1 MKKRLWHLVF
11 VFINCY
17 SVENLKKNEECQFI
31 LNEESGT
38 VKSPRYPKPYSNNLN
53 CSWKITVPN
62 GRQIILTVNKFQI
75 ESSYNCESDA
85 LYVYDGPND
94 KANLYSKPYCGTNAP
109 SVIKSKSNNLFL
121 RFITDNL
128 DNNIGFLIQYNSVK
142 ICDYEL
148 EKSNGTFTSP
158 NFPQYYY
165 ANANCSYLIKAKIG
179 KTIVLQFTN
188 VVLENEENGNCLD
201 SISVYDIIN
210 NEMKLLKK
218 FCGSPYLIQEFHSSY
233 NQMLVKFHSDDLIN
247 KPGFFANYY
256 SLNTKCQQHEFQC
269 ANDKCIALNLECNHK
284 KDCDDNSDEIGCHCQ
299 EFQCLNEKCIESI
312 YVCDGLNQC
321 GDGSDE
327 SQCSNP
333 TTVKTQL
340 VSSKPVICGY
350 ADFKCNND
358 KCLRSTQRCNGLNDC
373 GDNSDESSCI
383 GFCKNSNGG
392 CDHICEYDPKNGVQC
407 SCYLGF
413 KLDSNRQSCIDINE
427 CSSRPCPEHCT
438 NEYGSFKCGCNQGFQ
453 LQDDQRTCVDID
465 ECASKVNPC
474 EQQCIN
480 QVGSFNCT
488 CFSGYSYKNKVCE
501 DINECEINNGGCAE
515 KCINTIGSFICSC
528 NLDGHKMLKDNTSCE
543 DINECADGSSK
554 CDHFC
559 KNTDG
564 SFECSCQPGFYLDH
578 DGKKCVDVNE
588 CHVGTPGCLGN
599 CINTKGSY
607 ICKCA
612 EGYRSINNETSCE
625 DVNECEILNGGCSH
639 RCENTKGS
647 YICKCREGYT
657 ARDHSSFT
665 CNDKNEC
672 EDNPC
677 EGTCTN
683 YIGTFECGCET
694 GFQLVAQVKC
704 QDIDECMS
712 TELNKC
718 EHTCVNIPGSYFC
731 TCRDDYVL
739 HSDKMSCKKS
749 VTSIGCQRTAINIKE
764 ISSSRWDNVLDGWGW
779 QVSLSIDFTHFTT
792 PRFNCMGILVSEEF
806 ILITGHC
813 LRFSDDIRIPP
824 QNILVS
830 LGSYMF
836 GFYDNENNI
845 HASEIIYHPTL
856 DLALIRLL
864 EKPTI
869 SNQIQPIC
877 LPQTVHDVDISQD
890 KEIIVVTWLPDHVS
904 LRHVVAKIVKHECC
918 EQDLKINQDNLVNQS
933 LCIQFNK
940 TEFHLPMSGSPIL
953 GISREVSNQTDQKWL
968 LTGILIRGSYH
979 PDVELV
985 STKSCVGYY
994 KAVIFVDW
1002 IRNITLN

>member
-1 MKKRLWHLVF
+1 MGTNQLLTKLSEQYWVIRGGEEIRDAEAKCNKCKLKRCKPAQQLMAPLPAMRFKEPLCAFAIIGINFAGPFLTMQGRGKIRQKRYLCLFTCLLSRAVHLKMAYNLDTNSFLNAFYRMVKAVKCAMTGILEKADITDEELFTAFTGAKSLLNSRPLTYQGANIKDDIPLTPNHFLIGQVGGQFAPDSVQSKGYHLKKRWRGVQELLSHFWKQWMREWL
-11 VFINCY
+11 
-17 SVENLKKNEECQFI
+17 SSLSK
-31 LNEESGT
+31 
-38 VKSPRYPKPYSNNLN
+38 RYK
-53 CSWKITVPN
+53 W
-62 GRQIILTVNKFQI
+62 
-75 ESSYNCESDA
+75 
-85 LYVYDGPND
+85 
-94 KANLYSKPYCGTNAP
+94 
-109 SVIKSKSNNLFL
+109 
-121 RFITDNL
+121 TD
-128 DNNIGFLIQYNSVK
+128 D
-142 ICDYEL
+142 
-148 EKSNGTFTSP
+148 
-158 NFPQYYY
+158 
-165 ANANCSYLIKAKIG
+165 
-179 KTIVLQFTN
+179 IVL
-188 VVLENEENGNCLD
+188 V
-201 SISVYDIIN
+201 ISPDTSRGHWPLGRITGVFED
-210 NEMKLLKK
+210 
-218 FCGSPYLIQEFHSSY
+218 
-233 NQMLVKFHSDDLIN
+233 
-247 KPGFFANYY
+247 
-256 SLNTKCQQHEFQC
+256 TKCQQNEFQC

-299 EFQCLNEKCIESI
+299 EFQCLNEKCIESK

-358 KCLRSTQRCNGLNDC
+358 KCIRYTQRCNGQNDC

-438 NEYGSFKCGCNQGFQ
+438 NEYGSFKCGCNPGFQ

-465 ECASKVNPC
+465 ECASNINLC

-488 CFSGYSYKNKVCE
+488 CFSGYLYKNKVCE

-528 NLDGHKMLKDNTSCE
+528 NWDGHKMLKDNTSCE
-543 DINECADGSSK
+543 DIDECADGSSK

-731 TCRDDYVL
+731 TCRDDYIL

-749 VTSIGCQRTAINIKE
+749 VASIGCQRTAINIKE
-764 ISSSRWDNVLDGWGW
+764 ISSSGWDNVLDGWGW
-779 QVSLSIDFTHFTT
+779 QVSLNIDFTHFTT

-813 LRFSDDIRIPP
+813 LRFSDDIKIPP
-824 QNILVS
+824 QIILVS
-830 LGSYMF
+830 LGSYTF

-856 DLALIRLL
+856 DLALIRML

-890 KEIIVVTWLPDHVS
+890 KEIIVVTWLPDHAS
-904 LRHVVAKIVKHECC
+904 LRHIVAKIVKHECC
-918 EQDLKINQDNLVNQS
+918 EQDIKINQENLVNQS

-994 KAVIFVDW
+994 KAVMFVDW